1 MLTLASANHGIL
13 EFKPN
18 MEIETA
24 GLEYQSSWI
33 YESVNSR
40 ITWQSIAED
49 NYASFFLHYLAS
61 TDDKIIISGLP
72 FPYTLI
78 AVFGYPITC
87 WLSPL
92 VKRTIQDR
100 GSNLFYAALLKCEIQ
115 FQKDRNYQLIFIHFS
130 KDFMTQSLEDS
141 ARQVRSSWELQSPAF
156 YYLKSIIIDRQ
167 ERKMIFN
174 FLSSPENKDLAR
186 AILLNL
192 LNENQ
197 GKFQPN
203 SISPTDA
210 EIFYLSRDHI
220 LEMAF
225 SKMPLSALLKKAGIY
240 PVTSFRKRL
249 KQLYDLSIREF
260 LMEIRL
266 EESVRLLRAE
276 QMSIKEIAT
285 KTGFANASYFSRVF
299 AHYYGEAPKYFR
311 ENTER

>member
-1 MLTLASANHGIL
+1 MLTLASANHGML

-24 GLEYQSSWI
+24 GLGYQSSWI

-40 ITWQSIAED
+40 ITWQSIAKD
-49 NYASFFLHYLAS
+49 NYASFYLHYLAS
-61 TDDKIIISGLP
+61 TDDNIIISGLP

-100 GSNLFYAALLKCEIQ
+100 GSNLFYAAQLKCKIQ

-141 ARQVRSSWELQSPAF
+141 ARQVRSSWELQSPVF

-167 ERKMIFN
+167 VKKMIFN
-174 FLSSPENKDLAR
+174 FLSSPENKDLTR

-203 SISPTDA
+203 SISPIDA

-220 LEMAF
+220 LKMAF

-240 PVTSFRKRL
+240 PVTSIRKRL

-260 LMEIRL
+260 LTEIRL
-266 EESVRLLRAE
+266 EESVRLLRAD

-299 AHYYGEAPKYFR
+299 THYYGQAPKYFR